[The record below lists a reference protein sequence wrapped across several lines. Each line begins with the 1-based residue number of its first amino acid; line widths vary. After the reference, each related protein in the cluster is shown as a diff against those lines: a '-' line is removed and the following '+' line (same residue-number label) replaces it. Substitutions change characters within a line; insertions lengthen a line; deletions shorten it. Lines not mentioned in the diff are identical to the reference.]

1 MPNARCALET
11 IPDTSQLSIFSETC
25 YKFSVGKGN
34 SFSGARSNCKK
45 ENGDLIQTMN
55 PSQTAFLISELER
68 RKSNLTTQLVWLGA
82 QKEPGVISRTW
93 KWVNGKYFYNVLC
106 DYTF

>member
-1 MPNARCALET
+1 MPNARCAPET

-45 ENGDLIQTMN
+45 ENGDLIHTMN

-93 KWVNGKYFYNVLC
+93 KWVNGKYFCNVLC
-106 DYTF
+106 AYTF